1 MWCWMQQACTVPCFC
16 PQHFVSAPC
25 QILHCH
31 KEQAKFHEWV
41 LDKQGWVRAD
51 IRELSTVTKVKT
63 DRTLLENPYHSRP
76 RPEPNPEIEGN
87 FWCYCLV
94 TKSCPTLCNPMDC
107 SMAGFPVLHY
117 LLEFAQIPVH
127 WFSDSIQPSH
137 PLLPLSPFPLIF
149 PSNGVFSNELALLI
163 KWTKYWSFSISPS
176 NDYSGLISF
185 RI

>member
-1 MWCWMQQACTVPCFC
+1 MCLGLRWGVAGAAGAERRPGRCVCGHSCCTWLSASLFFFLP
-16 PQHFVSAPC
+16 PQ
-25 QILHCH
+25 
-31 KEQAKFHEWV
+31 
-41 LDKQGWVRAD
+41 
-51 IRELSTVTKVKT
+51 VTKVKT
-63 DRTLLENPYHSRP
+63 DRPSPENPYHSRP

-127 WFSDSIQPSH
+127 WFSDSIQPSP

>member
-1 MWCWMQQACTVPCFC
+1 MQQACTVPCFC
-16 PQHFVSAPC
+16 PQHFVSTPC

-31 KEQAKFHEWV
+31 KEQEKFHEWV

-87 FWCYCLV
+87 FWCYCSV
-94 TKSCPTLCNPMDC
+94 TKSCPTLCDPMDC

-117 LLEFAQIPVH
+117 LLEFAQTHVH
-127 WFSDSIQPSH
+127 WVDDAIQPTILCH
-137 PLLPLSPFPLIF
+137 PLLLLPSIF
-149 PSNGVFSNELALLI
+149 PCIRVFSNELVL
-163 KWTKYWSFSISPS
+163 SSGGQSIGASASASVLPM
-176 NDYSGLISF
+176 NA
-185 RI
+185 